1 MGEISYN
8 LHELMSLPGFILFN
22 EDVLNKYVFSDD
34 VKRKVVNHFFNR
46 EIAYDTP
53 QYFQLKFNNKLDIL
67 SDNYNKM
74 LQSQLVELDPFITE
88 YMETNDT
95 SHRDL
100 KTEQSEDTTI
110 KHTSGR
116 TTDTSYSA
124 NGTET
129 YTRLGTEGH
138 QKDNTGVMVNG
149 KLSSEASNE
158 DVDENSSRDLS
169 RNVSIDY
176 TEDKEDNKTTDTV
189 TTETNKGTD
198 NQTARNWT
206 ENGSSQAHNLDV
218 HSDTPQAMLF
228 NEPNHYY
235 GTGRAHDYGEVK
247 TDEQG
252 NEYYQHYPETEP
264 NSIDANSYQIG
275 GGDTPWFNYA
285 SAADNKTGH
294 DSYNKAGTET
304 YGKNSTEDKSKTV
317 SETTE
322 ETVNT
327 EGHKTEETSESEDKT
342 LKRETGFAK
351 NVSENTKQ
359 DDKQQETYKGDTS
372 ENLDRGTTNKAF
384 TGVKSDLHEGS
395 NNKVDGNSTEHEHTG
410 SVQFRK
416 GRSGKSPSE
425 LLKDYRETLQFNADL
440 WLFSQLEPLF
450 LGLF

>member
-1 MGEISYN
+1 MGEIAYN
-8 LHELMSLPGFILFN
+8 LHELITLPGFILFN
-22 EDVLNKYVFSDD
+22 ENVLSKYIFADD
-34 VKRKVVNHFFNR
+34 VKRKITNHFFNR

-53 QYFQLKFNNKLDIL
+53 EYFQLKFNNKLDIL

-74 LQSQLVELDPFITE
+74 LQSQLIELDPFITE
-88 YMETNDT
+88 YMETSDS
-95 SHRDL
+95 SHRQL
-100 KTEQSEDTTI
+100 ELQQSEDTTENVV
-110 KHTSGR
+110 SGR

-124 NGTET
+124 NSTENYTKTGTDS
-129 YTRLGTEGH
+129 H
-138 QKDNTGVMVNG
+138 QQDNTGVMVNG

-158 DVDENSSRDLS
+158 DVDESSTRDLTK
-169 RNVSIDY
+169 NVSTDY
-176 TEDKEDNKTTDTV
+176 TEDKTDNKTTDTV
-189 TTETNKGTD
+189 TTENNKGTD
-198 NQTARNWT
+198 SQTARNWT

-235 GTGRAHDYGEVK
+235 GTGRAHDYGVVK
-247 TDEQG
+247 TDEEG
-252 NEYYQHYPETEP
+252 NDYYEHYSETEP
-264 NSIDANSYQIG
+264 NSIDTNSYKIG

-294 DSYNKAGTET
+294 DSYNKSGTET
-304 YGKNSTEDKSKTV
+304 YGKASTEDKSKNL

-327 EGHKTEETSESEDKT
+327 ESHTTEETSEGEDKT

-395 NNKVDGNSTEHEHTG
+395 SNKTDAKTSEHEHTG
-410 SVQFRK
+410 SNQLRK
-416 GRSGKSPSE
+416 GRSGKSPSQ
-425 LLKDYRETLQFNADL
+425 LLKNYRETLQFNADL
-440 WLFSQLEPLF
+440 WLFTQLEPLF